1 MALVPITDIE
11 PSRGEMM
18 AEVESGIQDATDP
31 ALGLSLTASSL
42 RLPRLPSVG
51 QGLSPASSP
60 TSESPRKEAVSHSP
74 LPSPGLTWGC
84 VSAPLC
90 SCLLLP
96 SDSARSPASPRCC
109 LSGRPCV
116 VLHLRSEMAERER
129 PGSHVWPIPRWFLP
143 PTHTWSSISIPD
155 GNLGPHQGF
164 AACLSLLLLKGRG
177 FLSVNTFPLTGMS
190 FTDSSLRL
198 RRDIAVFHRNGEE
211 DVVETNTHCLPSF
224 HQL

>member
-42 RLPRLPSVG
+42 RLPRLPSVR

-90 SCLLLP
+90 
-96 SDSARSPASPRCC
+96 
-109 LSGRPCV
+109 
-116 VLHLRSEMAERER
+116 
-129 PGSHVWPIPRWFLP
+129 HV
-143 PTHTWSSISIPD
+143 S
-155 GNLGPHQGF
+155 
-164 AACLSLLLLKGRG
+164 
-177 FLSVNTFPLTGMS
+177 
-190 FTDSSLRL
+190 SSLVTQHEVL
-198 RRDIAVFHRNGEE
+198 LHPSAASQE
-211 DVVETNTHCLPSF
+211 DLV
-224 HQL
+224 